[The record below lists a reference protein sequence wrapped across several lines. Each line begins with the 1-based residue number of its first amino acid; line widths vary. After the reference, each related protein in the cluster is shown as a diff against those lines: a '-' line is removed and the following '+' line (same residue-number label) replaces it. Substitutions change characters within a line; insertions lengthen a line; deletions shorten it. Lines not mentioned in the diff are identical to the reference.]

1 MNRVLIGS
9 SNVYKF
15 YTPDSFKDHNPYIMT
30 RCTRSSTLEAN
41 LLEIEKGSI
50 VVISVL
56 ENFIQDA
63 VVDSG
68 LTEADAIADAS
79 TGVVVET
86 AIRKALDTINAAAL
100 RTAEDGNKYFLVEPI
115 NRIKPGWYAVNLDN
129 TIRIFEDQFEAACSA
144 TNFWRIHASPMVD
157 QSFVKDGVH
166 LSEESGKL
174 FVSTVLRNV
183 EASLASVDAADAF
196 GPEDLSR
203 PPPLVDLHSRLA
215 LMKKRS
221 VSFSDPESKT
231 KKRKFDDPWAEDT
244 SDDDKTE
251 RQADS
256 GNVVIPTRILD
267 AMLGDIRDNRMK
279 IEDLEGRVMKRQ
291 IEDNKCFAALRE
303 EADFVVNKS
312 KQDRIVIFGLTS
324 KDPLPAS
331 KPEKI
336 VAMKALVM
344 TQLRK
349 IKPDYNGSITFISH
363 LNFSGDRIPAVEC
376 RMNSIEK
383 AIEIRKECGRVRKA
397 DKARSNQ
404 YVFITNCV
412 TATSRVR
419 VDILSKISM
428 RLNEKKIDSY
438 CINFEPRPMM
448 KVKHERMGWKTF
460 HYVEAV
466 EKFANL
472 LKKEDIQ
479 SAHMKAASIREPI
492 EQIFLVLKRE
502 ETERTAKRDWV
513 GKGKPTGSNA
523 EKIADTVKTV

>member
-1 MNRVLIGS
+1 
-9 SNVYKF
+9 
-15 YTPDSFKDHNPYIMT
+15 
-30 RCTRSSTLEAN
+30 
-41 LLEIEKGSI
+41 
-50 VVISVL
+50 
-56 ENFIQDA
+56 
-63 VVDSG
+63 
-68 LTEADAIADAS
+68 
-79 TGVVVET
+79 
-86 AIRKALDTINAAAL
+86 
-100 RTAEDGNKYFLVEPI
+100 
-115 NRIKPGWYAVNLDN
+115 
-129 TIRIFEDQFEAACSA
+129 
-144 TNFWRIHASPMVD
+144 
-157 QSFVKDGVH
+157 
-166 LSEESGKL
+166 
-174 FVSTVLRNV
+174 
-183 EASLASVDAADAF
+183 
-196 GPEDLSR
+196 
-203 PPPLVDLHSRLA
+203 
-215 LMKKRS
+215 
-221 VSFSDPESKT
+221 
-231 KKRKFDDPWAEDT
+231 
-244 SDDDKTE
+244 
-251 RQADS
+251 
-256 GNVVIPTRILD
+256 
-267 AMLGDIRDNRMK
+267 
-279 IEDLEGRVMKRQ
+279 
-291 IEDNKCFAALRE
+291 
-303 EADFVVNKS
+303 
-312 KQDRIVIFGLTS
+312 
-324 KDPLPAS
+324 
-331 KPEKI
+331 
-336 VAMKALVM
+336 MKALVM
-344 TQLRK
+344 TQLLK

-363 LNFSGDRIPAVEC
+363 INFSGDRIPAVEC